1 VLHSTM
7 ELMRLRSVLLAL
19 MIGAGLFLPTQIP
32 AQAKTHFKAS
42 RGKKSKK
49 FKHKK
54 LKAHRV
60 KRKAANNV
68 RR

>member
-1 VLHSTM
+1 
-7 ELMRLRSVLLAL
+7 MRLRSVLLAL
-19 MIGAGLFLPTQIP
+19 MIGAGLLLPTQTP
-32 AQAKTHFKAS
+32 ALAKTHYKAS
-42 RGKKSKK
+42 KGKKAKK

-54 LKAHRV
+54 VKGHKV

>member
-1 VLHSTM
+1 
-7 ELMRLRSVLLAL
+7 MRLRHLLLAL
-19 MIGAGLFLPTQIP
+19 MIGAGLLLPTQTP
-32 AQAKTHFKAS
+32 ALAKTHYKTNAKF
-42 RGKKSKK
+42 KKSKK

-54 LKAHRV
+54 VKGHKV

>member
-1 VLHSTM
+1 
-7 ELMRLRSVLLAL
+7 MRLRHLLLGL
-19 MIGAGLFLPTQIP
+19 MIGVGLLLPTQTP
-32 AQAKTHFKAS
+32 AFAKTHYKAS
-42 RGKKSKK
+42 RKGKKAKK

-54 LKAHRV
+54 LKAHKV